1 MNLVSATLN
10 FFTGRSCLLMP
21 SCACTTLCLWS
32 RVQAL
37 TALVRAVFS
46 DMLGRLLLNSPVQ
59 EVSFLFV
66 LPLWLSFS
74 RRSTRHSPTW
84 LATGLLEVHLCSRLL
99 IFFCSF
105 PPFSFLVLACFGVSF
120 PSFLASAFSTSL
132 AFVCCCACG
141 RLFAVGEVCQVA
153 GPEIARR
160 LSLPAVLQVCRQSI
174 LYHHAIPRVCLW
186 KAAIKLSV
194 AAFDNVCAP
203 IRTQGSKYTARC
215 AISAAALPK

>member
-1 MNLVSATLN
+1 MNLVSATPN

-105 PPFSFLVLACFGVSF
+105 PPFFFSCSGMFRRFLPLLLGFCLFYLSCLCVLLCVWASFCRRRSVPG
-120 PSFLASAFSTSL
+120 
-132 AFVCCCACG
+132 G
-141 RLFAVGEVCQVA
+141 R
-153 GPEIARR
+153 ARNR
-160 LSLPAVLQVCRQSI
+160 
-174 LYHHAIPRVCLW
+174 
-186 KAAIKLSV
+186 
-194 AAFDNVCAP
+194 
-203 IRTQGSKYTARC
+203 
-215 AISAAALPK
+215 SAAESPGGSSGMPTVNPLPSRDSSGLLVESSY